1 MGTSGKTPAGSTEEK
16 AEPAAIS
23 VVELAPTQN
32 IQVVAAIMCLA
43 VTQQT
48 AASPA
53 WYLRFPAEVTFI
65 ITKPAARVREREKR
79 PILRRAAKIE

>member
-1 MGTSGKTPAGSTEEK
+1 LGASGKTPAGSTEEK

-48 AASPA
+48 AALLPGI
-53 WYLRFPAEVTFI
+53 YDGQQ
-65 ITKPAARVREREKR
+65 K
-79 PILRRAAKIE
+79 